1 MLTDGEKSWGGGGH
15 YFDQFFFI
23 EMQPKRS
30 VFIVSSGSL
39 IANMICS
46 FIHYTCQFLKFK
58 SLTEFITQENLQ
70 KLGR

>member
-1 MLTDGEKSWGGGGH
+1 MLTDGEKSFGGGGALLRS
-15 YFDQFFFI
+15 

-46 FIHYTCQFLKFK
+46 FIHYTCPFLKFK
-58 SLTEFITQENLQ
+58 SLTKFITQENLQ